1 MDNRN
6 SKLQKTINRFDVVC
20 KKHKDTSDEINKLI
34 SRLIKYREE
43 QIDLAEYALSVSQ
56 WYRRALSTSV
66 EIKKG
71 YSIIQDDLLKE
82 EYKNVT
88 QGELNKFCFDINTLS
103 SKCKKQLDELV
114 DKDI

>member
-1 MDNRN
+1 MHYQFLNGIDVRCLHQL
-6 SKLQKTINRFDVVC
+6 KL
-20 KKHKDTSDEINKLI
+20 
-34 SRLIKYREE
+34 
-43 QIDLAEYALSVSQ
+43 
-56 WYRRALSTSV
+56 
-66 EIKKG
+66 KKG